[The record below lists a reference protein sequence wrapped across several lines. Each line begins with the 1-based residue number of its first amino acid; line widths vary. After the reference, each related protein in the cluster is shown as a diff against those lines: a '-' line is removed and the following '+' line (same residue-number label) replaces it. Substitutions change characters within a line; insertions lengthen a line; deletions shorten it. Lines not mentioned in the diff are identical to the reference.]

1 MNGVVLFKDIF
12 AGKVNFT
19 DLAHF
24 FSISLV
30 LRKFNLFLVFMHED
44 D

>member
-24 FSISLV
+24 FRISLV
-30 LRKFNLFLVFMHED
+30 LRRELQSVPGFHA
-44 D
+44 